1 LFFVEKTK
9 KLINYKLN
17 LLKNAKIFLVFYI
30 LLLRLANLIMFLQD
44 IFYFYLQKKQ
54 QFEIEKT
61 FIIKKSKVF
70 Y

>member
-1 LFFVEKTK
+1 MFFVEKTK